1 MKKLVICVFT
11 VEHTDMT
18 LNVNARGSVKRHQ
31 TENSAFF
38 VCFIFIKAITTSI
51 FLRYLQIKSSLVL
64 IVITLKLNLSYK
76 LNLKLKEKI
85 TQTTH

>member
-1 MKKLVICVFT
+1 MKKVVICVFT
-11 VEHTDMT
+11 VEHADMT
-18 LNVNARGSVKRHQ
+18 LNVNARSSVKRHH
-31 TENSAFF
+31 TINSAFF
-38 VCFIFIKAITTSI
+38 CLFYFYQGHYNKY

>member
-1 MKKLVICVFT
+1 MCLQYA
-11 VEHTDMT
+11 EHTDMT
-18 LNVNARGSVKRHQ
+18 VNVNAVLKDIRLKTQR
-31 TENSAFF
+31 FF

-64 IVITLKLNLSYK
+64 IVITLKLNLSYE

>member
-1 MKKLVICVFT
+1 MFT

-18 LNVNARGSVKRHQ
+18 LNVNARGGVKRHQ

-38 VCFIFIKAITTSI
+38 LFFLFLSRPLQQVF

>member
-1 MKKLVICVFT
+1 MCLQY

-18 LNVNARGSVKRHQ
+18 VNVNARGGVKDIRLKTQ
-31 TENSAFF
+31 RFF

>member
-1 MKKLVICVFT
+1 MFT
-11 VEHTDMT
+11 IEHTDMT

-31 TENSAFF
+31 TEAQRFF

-51 FLRYLQIKSSLVL
+51 YLRYLQIKSSLVL

>member
-1 MKKLVICVFT
+1 MCLQY

-18 LNVNARGSVKRHQ
+18 VNVNARGGVKRHQ

-38 VCFIFIKAITTSI
+38 CLFYFYQGHYNKY

>member
-1 MKKLVICVFT
+1 MFT

-18 LNVNARGSVKRHQ
+18 VNVNARGVVKRHQ

-38 VCFIFIKAITTSI
+38 CLFYFYQGHYNKY